1 VAPGAQVQIDLR
13 GNEATFI
20 EVAQA
25 ISAYLQMVGIT
36 ATIKPYETNVLLNDI
51 IPGGKTGAM
60 FQQSWGGWTLDYD
73 NTAVA
78 MYHTGEKWNPYDS
91 DPKMDELLA
100 KQRAITDRGEREKVL
115 QQIAH
120 YAADRALEM
129 PLYNLNAIFG
139 INKRVKNFTPVP
151 DSRLKFTDV
160 TVE

>member
-1 VAPGAQVQIDLR
+1 
-13 GNEATFI
+13 
-20 EVAQA
+20 
-25 ISAYLQMVGIT
+25 
-36 ATIKPYETNVLLNDI
+36 
-51 IPGGKTGAM
+51 
-60 FQQSWGGWTLDYD
+60 
-73 NTAVA
+73 
-78 MYHTGEKWNPYDS
+78 
-91 DPKMDELLA
+91 MDELLA